1 MKKIIK
7 LFQAILNIFIFL
19 ALYYILSFIGSL
31 LFLLFCCF
39 ITKTPL
45 RLLPTNFIDSNFF
58 MIDGFACF
66 LTMLVYLLIYKCKK
80 YNKNKIINKLPKKD
94 IPKYALISIGM
105 GGLSALWLIFADK
118 ILSSITLVKN
128 SLQNFSQ
135 ISESLNNEAYIFIFL
150 SVILF
155 GPIVEELL
163 FRGLIF
169 NEIDKIKGGAAP
181 IILSGLLFG
190 LFHREPVQVVYAS
203 ILGIILGFVYSK
215 TRSLPLVIFMH
226 MLNNLVATLP
236 PPLAKHEIL
245 QFVNGFQIISI
256 VPMAYLLY
264 RLYKKGSLTN

>member
-1 MKKIIK
+1 
-7 LFQAILNIFIFL
+7 
-19 ALYYILSFIGSL
+19 
-31 LFLLFCCF
+31 
-39 ITKTPL
+39 
-45 RLLPTNFIDSNFF
+45 
-58 MIDGFACF
+58 
-66 LTMLVYLLIYKCKK
+66 MLVYLLIYKCKK
-80 YNKNKIINKLPKKD
+80 YNKNKIINKLPRKD

-105 GGLSALWLIFADK
+105 GGLSALWLIFADT
-118 ILSSITLVKN
+118 ILSSITIVKN
-128 SLQNFSQ
+128 SLQNFSK

-169 NEIDKIKGGAAP
+169 NEINKIKGGAAP
-181 IILSGLLFG
+181 IILSGFLFG
-190 LFHREPVQVVYAS
+190 LFHRKPVQVVYAS

-245 QFVNGFQIISI
+245 QFVNGFQIISVI
-256 VPMAYLLY
+256 PMVYLLY
-264 RLYKKGSLTN
+264 KLYKKGSLTS

>member
-1 MKKIIK
+1 
-7 LFQAILNIFIFL
+7 
-19 ALYYILSFIGSL
+19 
-31 LFLLFCCF
+31 
-39 ITKTPL
+39 
-45 RLLPTNFIDSNFF
+45 
-58 MIDGFACF
+58 
-66 LTMLVYLLIYKCKK
+66 MLVYLLIYKLKK
-80 YNKNKIINKLPKKD
+80 YNKNRYINKLPRKD

-155 GPIVEELL
+155 GPVVEELL

-169 NEIDKIKGGAAP
+169 NEIDKIKGGATP

-190 LFHREPVQVVYAS
+190 LFHREPVQVVYSS

-256 VPMAYLLY
+256 IPMAYLLY
-264 RLYKKGSLTN
+264 KLHKKGSLTS

>member
-1 MKKIIK
+1 
-7 LFQAILNIFIFL
+7 
-19 ALYYILSFIGSL
+19 
-31 LFLLFCCF
+31 
-39 ITKTPL
+39 
-45 RLLPTNFIDSNFF
+45 
-58 MIDGFACF
+58 
-66 LTMLVYLLIYKCKK
+66 MLVYLLIYKLKK
-80 YNKNKIINKLPKKD
+80 YNKNRYINKLPRKD

-155 GPIVEELL
+155 GPVVEELL

-169 NEIDKIKGGAAP
+169 NEIDKIKGGATP

-190 LFHREPVQVVYAS
+190 LFHREPVQVVYSS

-245 QFVNGFQIISI
+245 QFVNGFQIISVI
-256 VPMAYLLY
+256 PMVYLLHK
-264 RLYKKGSLTN
+264 LYKKGSLTS

>member
-1 MKKIIK
+1 M
-7 LFQAILNIFIFL
+7 
-19 ALYYILSFIGSL
+19 
-31 LFLLFCCF
+31 
-39 ITKTPL
+39 
-45 RLLPTNFIDSNFF
+45 
-58 MIDGFACF
+58 
-66 LTMLVYLLIYKCKK
+66 
-80 YNKNKIINKLPKKD
+80 
-94 IPKYALISIGM
+94 GM

-135 ISESLNNEAYIFIFL
+135 ISESLSNEAYIFIFL

-245 QFVNGFQIISI
+245 QFVNDFQIISI

-264 RLYKKGSLTN
+264 RLYKKGSLTS

>member
-1 MKKIIK
+1 
-7 LFQAILNIFIFL
+7 
-19 ALYYILSFIGSL
+19 
-31 LFLLFCCF
+31 
-39 ITKTPL
+39 
-45 RLLPTNFIDSNFF
+45 
-58 MIDGFACF
+58 
-66 LTMLVYLLIYKCKK
+66 MLVYLLIYKLKK
-80 YNKNKIINKLPKKD
+80 YNKNRYINKLPRKD

-169 NEIDKIKGGAAP
+169 NEINKIKGGATP
-181 IILSGLLFG
+181 IILSGFLFG
-190 LFHREPVQVVYAS
+190 LFHREPVQVVYS
-203 ILGIILGFVYSK
+203 FILGIILGFVYSK

-256 VPMAYLLY
+256 IPMAYLLY
-264 RLYKKGSLTN
+264 KLHKKGSLTS

>member
-1 MKKIIK
+1 
-7 LFQAILNIFIFL
+7 
-19 ALYYILSFIGSL
+19 
-31 LFLLFCCF
+31 
-39 ITKTPL
+39 
-45 RLLPTNFIDSNFF
+45 
-58 MIDGFACF
+58 MIDGFAF
-66 LTMLVYLLIYKCKK
+66 LLTMLVYIIIYKCNK
-80 YNKNKIINKLPKKD
+80 YNKKKFIKKLPRKD

-105 GGLSALWLIFADK
+105 GGLSALWLIFADT

-169 NEIDKIKGGAAP
+169 NEIDKIKGGAAPIILSGLLFGLFHREPVQVVYASILGIILGFVYSKTREIDKIKGGAAP

-264 RLYKKGSLTN
+264 RLYKKGALTS

>member
-1 MKKIIK
+1 
-7 LFQAILNIFIFL
+7 
-19 ALYYILSFIGSL
+19 
-31 LFLLFCCF
+31 
-39 ITKTPL
+39 
-45 RLLPTNFIDSNFF
+45 

-66 LTMLVYLLIYKCKK
+66 LTMLVYLLIYKLKK
-80 YNKNKIINKLPKKD
+80 YNKNRYINKLPRKD

-155 GPIVEELL
+155 GPVVEELL

-169 NEIDKIKGGAAP
+169 NEIDKIKGGATP

-190 LFHREPVQVVYAS
+190 LFHREPVQVVYSS

-245 QFVNGFQIISI
+245 QFVNGFQIISVI
-256 VPMAYLLY
+256 PMVYLLY
-264 RLYKKGSLTN
+264 KLYKKGSLTS

>member
-1 MKKIIK
+1 
-7 LFQAILNIFIFL
+7 
-19 ALYYILSFIGSL
+19 
-31 LFLLFCCF
+31 
-39 ITKTPL
+39 
-45 RLLPTNFIDSNFF
+45 
-58 MIDGFACF
+58 
-66 LTMLVYLLIYKCKK
+66 MLVYLLIYKLKK
-80 YNKNKIINKLPKKD
+80 YNKNRYINKLPRKD

-155 GPIVEELL
+155 GPVVEELL

-169 NEIDKIKGGAAP
+169 NEIDKIKGGATP

-190 LFHREPVQVVYAS
+190 LFHREPVQVVYSS

-245 QFVNGFQIISI
+245 QFVNGFQIISVI
-256 VPMAYLLY
+256 PMVYLLY
-264 RLYKKGSLTN
+264 KLYKKGSLTS

>member
-1 MKKIIK
+1 
-7 LFQAILNIFIFL
+7 
-19 ALYYILSFIGSL
+19 
-31 LFLLFCCF
+31 
-39 ITKTPL
+39 
-45 RLLPTNFIDSNFF
+45 
-58 MIDGFACF
+58 
-66 LTMLVYLLIYKCKK
+66 MLVYLLIYKLKK
-80 YNKNKIINKLPKKD
+80 YNKNKIINKLPRKD

-155 GPIVEELL
+155 GPVVEELL

-169 NEIDKIKGGAAP
+169 NEIDKIKGGATP

-190 LFHREPVQVVYAS
+190 LFHREPVQVVYSS

-256 VPMAYLLY
+256 IPMAYLLY
-264 RLYKKGSLTN
+264 KLHKKGSLTS

>member
-1 MKKIIK
+1 M
-7 LFQAILNIFIFL
+7 
-19 ALYYILSFIGSL
+19 
-31 LFLLFCCF
+31 
-39 ITKTPL
+39 
-45 RLLPTNFIDSNFF
+45 
-58 MIDGFACF
+58 
-66 LTMLVYLLIYKCKK
+66 
-80 YNKNKIINKLPKKD
+80 
-94 IPKYALISIGM
+94 GM

-118 ILSSITLVKN
+118 ILSSITLVKNSLQNFSQISESLNNEAYIFIFLSVILFGPIVEELLFRGLISITLVKN

-236 PPLAKHEIL
+236 PPYFRIC
-245 QFVNGFQIISI
+245 I
-256 VPMAYLLY
+256 
-264 RLYKKGSLTN
+264 

>member
-1 MKKIIK
+1 
-7 LFQAILNIFIFL
+7 
-19 ALYYILSFIGSL
+19 
-31 LFLLFCCF
+31 
-39 ITKTPL
+39 
-45 RLLPTNFIDSNFF
+45 
-58 MIDGFACF
+58 
-66 LTMLVYLLIYKCKK
+66 MLVYLLIYKLKK
-80 YNKNKIINKLPKKD
+80 YNKNRYINKLPRKD

-155 GPIVEELL
+155 GPVVEELL

-169 NEIDKIKGGAAP
+169 NEIDKIKGGATP
-181 IILSGLLFG
+181 IILSSLLFG
-190 LFHREPVQVVYAS
+190 LFHREPVQVVYSS

-256 VPMAYLLY
+256 IPMAYLLY
-264 RLYKKGSLTN
+264 KLHKKGSLTS

>member
-1 MKKIIK
+1 
-7 LFQAILNIFIFL
+7 
-19 ALYYILSFIGSL
+19 
-31 LFLLFCCF
+31 
-39 ITKTPL
+39 
-45 RLLPTNFIDSNFF
+45 
-58 MIDGFACF
+58 
-66 LTMLVYLLIYKCKK
+66 
-80 YNKNKIINKLPKKD
+80 
-94 IPKYALISIGM
+94 M
-105 GGLSALWLIFADK
+105 GGLSALWLIFADT

-215 TRSLPLVIFMH
+215 TRSLHLVIFMH

-264 RLYKKGSLTN
+264 RLYKKGSLTS